1 MTLRIVFAG
10 TPEVAVPCLRALMSS
25 EHEVVGVLSRPDAPA
40 GRGRHLHPSPV
51 SVQARDANLP
61 LSTPSSPDEIRD
73 ALIRWTPDVVMVV
86 AYGVLIPADLLALP
100 RLGWVNAHFSALP
113 RWRGAAP
120 VQYAIAHGDDT
131 IAVTTFRIDEG
142 MDTGPILLRSDPIDI
157 GPREDAGSLLERLS
171 SIAPQL
177 VIATMDGL
185 ASGELEGEPQPSSG
199 VSLAPR
205 IRVSDARIDWTKP
218 VHVVDRWIRAC
229 TPAPGAWTSARTG
242 AEDLRIRIG
251 VPLAIVRDESA
262 VPGEVIADKSQVLV
276 GAHGGRLV
284 LGAVQSTGGRWMSA
298 PDWARGFRQDLP
310 RRFGP

>member
-25 EHEVVGVLSRPDAPA
+25 RHEVVGVFSRPDAPA
-40 GRGRHLHPSPV
+40 GRGRRLQPSPV
-51 SVQARDANLP
+51 SVVAQSAGLP
-61 LSTPSSPDEIRD
+61 LATPTSPDEIRD
-73 ALIRWTPDVVMVV
+73 SLSRWQPDVVVVV
-86 AYGVLIPADLLALP
+86 AYGVLIPGYLLTLP
-100 RLGWVNAHFSALP
+100 HLGWVNAHFSALP

-120 VQYAIAHGDDT
+120 VQYAIAHGDRT

-171 SIAPQL
+171 TIAPQL
-177 VIATMDGL
+177 VVETMDGL
-185 ASGELEGEPQPSSG
+185 ARGDLQSVPQPSSG

-205 IRVSDARIDWTKP
+205 IRVADARIDWAKP
-218 VHVVDRWIRAC
+218 VEVVDCWIRAC
-229 TPAPGAWTSARTG
+229 TPAPGAWTSARAG

-251 VPLAIVRDESA
+251 VPFEIVRDESA

>member
-25 EHEVVGVLSRPDAPA
+25 AHEVVGVLSRPDAPA
-40 GRGRHLHPSPV
+40 GRGRRLQPSPV
-51 SVQARDANLP
+51 SVVARDSGLP
-61 LSTPSSPDEIRD
+61 LSTPSSSDEIRD
-73 ALIRWTPDVVMVV
+73 ALIRWKPDVVMVV

-131 IAVTTFRIDEG
+131 IAVTTFRIDED
-142 MDTGPILLRSDPIDI
+142 MDTGPILLQSDPIDI

-171 SIAPQL
+171 SIAPPL

-185 ASGELEGEPQPSSG
+185 ASGEIKGDPQPSSG

-205 IRVSDARIDWTKP
+205 IRVSDAQIDWTKP
-218 VHVVDRWIRAC
+218 VEVVDRWIRAC

-276 GAHGGRLV
+276 GARGGRLV

-298 PDWARGFRQDLP
+298 PDWARGFREHPP